1 MANFMFN
8 KVILGGRLVSE
19 PELKTTASGT
29 PVVTVK
35 IAVNR
40 KSKDQQKADFFR
52 VTAWRAQAEVL
63 ARFFKKGSSIC
74 VVGQVQNNDY
84 TDKDGNKRYITEVI
98 ADEVFFVD
106 SRSEVEAAE
115 MPTGTQNALPVQ
127 KIGEQAP
134 NFTAVTDDGDLP
146 F

>member
-1 MANFMFN
+1 MANFNFN
-8 KVILGGRLVSE
+8 KVILGGRLVSD

-52 VTAWRAQAEVL
+52 VTAWRVQAEVL
-63 ARFFKKGSSIC
+63 AKFFKKGTSIC

-84 TDKDGNKRYITEVI
+84 TDKDGNKRYITEVV

-106 SRSEVEAAE
+106 SRSEVDTAE
-115 MPTGTQNALPVQ
+115 MPTGTQSAPPIQ

-134 NFTAVTDDGDLP
+134 NFTEVSDDGDLP

>member
-8 KVILGGRLVSE
+8 KVILGGRLVSD

-29 PVVTVK
+29 PVVTIK

-52 VTAWRAQAEVL
+52 VTAWRAQAEVI
-63 ARFFKKGSSIC
+63 ANFFKKGTSIC

-106 SRSEVEAAE
+106 SRSEVETAE
-115 MPTGTQNALPVQ
+115 MPTGTQSASPIQ

-134 NFTAVTDDGDLP
+134 NFTEVSDDGDLP

>member
-1 MANFMFN
+1 MANFVFN
-8 KVILGGRLVSE
+8 KVILGGRIVSE

-63 ARFFKKGSSIC
+63 AKFFKKGTSIC

-98 ADEVFFVD
+98 ADEVIFVD
-106 SRSEVEAAE
+106 SRSEVETAE
-115 MPTGTQNALPVQ
+115 MPTGTQSVPPIQ

>member
-8 KVILGGRLVSE
+8 KVILGGRIVSE

-63 ARFFKKGSSIC
+63 AKFFKKGSSIC

-98 ADEVFFVD
+98 ADEVFF
-106 SRSEVEAAE
+106 E
-115 MPTGTQNALPVQ
+115 
-127 KIGEQAP
+127 
-134 NFTAVTDDGDLP
+134 
-146 F
+146 

>member
-8 KVILGGRLVSE
+8 KVILGGRIVSE

-63 ARFFKKGSSIC
+63 AKFFKKGSSIC

-106 SRSEVEAAE
+106 SRSEVETAE
-115 MPTGTQNALPVQ
+115 MPTGTQSVPPIQ

>member
-1 MANFMFN
+1 MANFNFN
-8 KVILGGRLVSE
+8 KVILGGRIVSD

-63 ARFFKKGSSIC
+63 AKFFKKGTSIC

-106 SRSEVEAAE
+106 SRSEVETAE
-115 MPTGTQNALPVQ
+115 MPTGTQSVSPVQ
-127 KIGEQAP
+127 NFAAQET
-134 NFTAVTDDGDLP
+134 NFTEVPGDGDLP

>member
-8 KVILGGRLVSE
+8 KVILGGRIVSE

-63 ARFFKKGSSIC
+63 AKFFKKGSSIC

-106 SRSEVEAAE
+106 SRSEVDTAE
-115 MPTGTQNALPVQ
+115 MPTGTQSVPPVQ
-127 KIGEQAP
+127 NFAAQET
-134 NFTAVTDDGDLP
+134 NFTEVPGDGDLP

>member
-1 MANFMFN
+1 MANFNFN
-8 KVILGGRLVSE
+8 KVILGGRLVSD

-63 ARFFKKGSSIC
+63 AKFFKKGTSIC

-84 TDKDGNKRYITEVI
+84 TDKDGNKRYITEVV

-106 SRSEVEAAE
+106 SRSEVDTAE
-115 MPTGTQNALPVQ
+115 MPTGTQSVSPVHNFAAQ
-127 KIGEQAP
+127 ET
-134 NFTAVTDDGDLP
+134 NFTEVPGDGDLP

>member
-8 KVILGGRLVSE
+8 KVILGGRIVSE

-63 ARFFKKGSSIC
+63 AKFFKKGSSIC
-74 VVGQVQNNDY
+74 VVGQVENNDY

-106 SRSEVEAAE
+106 SRSEVETAE
-115 MPTGTQNALPVQ
+115 MPTGTQSAPPIQ

>member
-1 MANFMFN
+1 MANFVFN
-8 KVILGGRLVSE
+8 KVILGGRIVSE

-63 ARFFKKGSSIC
+63 AKFFKKGTSIC

-115 MPTGTQNALPVQ
+115 MPTGTQSVPPIQ

-134 NFTAVTDDGDLP
+134 NFTEVSDDGDLP

>member
-1 MANFMFN
+1 MANFVFN
-8 KVILGGRLVSE
+8 KVILGGRLVSD

-29 PVVTVK
+29 PVVTIK

-40 KSKDQQKADFFR
+40 KSKDQPKTDFFR
-52 VTAWRAQAEVL
+52 VTAWRAQAEVI
-63 ARFFKKGSSIC
+63 ANFFKKGTSIC
-74 VVGQVQNNDY
+74 IVGQVQNNDY
-84 TDKDGNKRYITEVI
+84 TDKDGNKRYITEVV

-127 KIGEQAP
+127 KIEEQAP